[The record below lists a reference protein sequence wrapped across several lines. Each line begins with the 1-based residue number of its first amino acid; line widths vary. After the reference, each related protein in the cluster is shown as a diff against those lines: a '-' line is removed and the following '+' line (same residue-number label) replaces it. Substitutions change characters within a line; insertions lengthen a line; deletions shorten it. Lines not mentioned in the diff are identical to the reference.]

1 MSDRNNNKTNEL
13 KGFFSTSYPIILSA
27 AAKTAIVFVLSSLYL
42 KDAEFTFYI
51 VSFILIIE
59 VVTLFFQYSNFKKQQ
74 KQTAQLQRELENNKI
89 SWESQRDKEDFFAMW
104 AHQIKTPIAALKL
117 LLQSD
122 KQDVT
127 ACKGEVFKIEHYVEM
142 ALGFLRFE
150 EMGNDLELLSYEL
163 EPIVKQSIKKFAPMF
178 ISKHLSV
185 NLKDLNVKIL
195 TDEKWLSFVIEQLL
209 SNAVKYTSSGGITI
223 RTCTENEQLCIITE
237 DTGIGIRSEDLP
249 RLFEK
254 GFTGYNGRMDKK
266 ASGLGLYLC
275 KSICDKLGHK
285 ISIESQENKDTKV
298 TIRVTA
304 ENVSCG
310 DLLKM

>member
-1 MSDRNNNKTNEL
+1 M
-13 KGFFSTSYPIILSA
+13 ILSA

-223 RTCTENEQLCIITE
+223 RTCTENEQLFIIIE

-285 ISIESQENKDTKV
+285 ISIESQENKGTKV

>member
-1 MSDRNNNKTNEL
+1 M
-13 KGFFSTSYPIILSA
+13 ILSA

-89 SWESQRDKEDFFAMW
+89 SWESQRDKEDFLAMW

-185 NLKDLNVKIL
+185 NLKDLNVKMA
-195 TDEKWLSFVIEQLL
+195 FVRDR
-209 SNAVKYTSSGGITI
+209 AVAFKCGKVHIFRRYNYQNLYRKRTALHNYRGHGNRYT
-223 RTCTENEQLCIITE
+223 Q
-237 DTGIGIRSEDLP
+237 
-249 RLFEK
+249 
-254 GFTGYNGRMDKK
+254 
-266 ASGLGLYLC
+266 
-275 KSICDKLGHK
+275 
-285 ISIESQENKDTKV
+285 
-298 TIRVTA
+298 
-304 ENVSCG
+304 
-310 DLLKM
+310 

>member
-1 MSDRNNNKTNEL
+1 M
-13 KGFFSTSYPIILSA
+13 ILSA

-223 RTCTENEQLCIITE
+223 RTCTENEQLCRIIE

-285 ISIESQENKDTKV
+285 ISIESQENKGTKV

>member
-1 MSDRNNNKTNEL
+1 M
-13 KGFFSTSYPIILSA
+13 ILSA

-285 ISIESQENKDTKV
+285 ISIESQENKGTKV

>member
-1 MSDRNNNKTNEL
+1 M
-13 KGFFSTSYPIILSA
+13 
-27 AAKTAIVFVLSSLYL
+27 
-42 KDAEFTFYI
+42 
-51 VSFILIIE
+51 
-59 VVTLFFQYSNFKKQQ
+59 
-74 KQTAQLQRELENNKI
+74 QRELENNKI

-223 RTCTENEQLCIITE
+223 RTCTENEQLCIIIE

-285 ISIESQENKDTKV
+285 ISIESQENKGTKV

>member
-1 MSDRNNNKTNEL
+1 M
-13 KGFFSTSYPIILSA
+13 ILSA

-127 ACKGEVFKIEHYVEM
+127 ACKGEVFKIERYVEM

-178 ISKHLSV
+178 ISKHLS
-185 NLKDLNVKIL
+185 
-195 TDEKWLSFVIEQLL
+195 FVIEQLL

-223 RTCTENEQLCIITE
+223 RTCTENEQLFIIIE

-285 ISIESQENKDTKV
+285 ISIESQENKGTKV

>member
-1 MSDRNNNKTNEL
+1 M
-13 KGFFSTSYPIILSA
+13 ILSA

-104 AHQIKTPIAALKL
+104 AHQIKAPIAALKL

-285 ISIESQENKDTKV
+285 ISIESQENKGTKV

>member
-1 MSDRNNNKTNEL
+1 M
-13 KGFFSTSYPIILSA
+13 ILSA

-163 EPIVKQSIKKFAPMF
+163 EPIVKQSIKKFAPML

-223 RTCTENEQLCIITE
+223 RTCTENEQLFIIIE

-285 ISIESQENKDTKV
+285 ISIESQENKGTKV

>member
-1 MSDRNNNKTNEL
+1 M
-13 KGFFSTSYPIILSA
+13 ILSA

-127 ACKGEVFKIEHYVEM
+127 ACKGEVFKIERYVEM

-285 ISIESQENKDTKV
+285 ISIESQENKGTKV

>member
-1 MSDRNNNKTNEL
+1 M
-13 KGFFSTSYPIILSA
+13 ILSA

-127 ACKGEVFKIEHYVEM
+127 ACKGEVFKIEHHVEM

-223 RTCTENEQLCIITE
+223 RTCTENEHLCIIIE

-285 ISIESQENKDTKV
+285 ISIESQENKGTKV